1 MSLIFRA
8 LAPMRSRDNLRAVV
22 EGIEQMGREEARTGS
37 GWLSIA
43 RATVG
48 FAQLCGFFS
57 LRRDLGKQAHA
68 SETMSITCDTIF
80 RVFAPLTLKV
90 EGIMVSLFI
99 TPVASAAGRG
109 VGSHGLAPAFF
120 AGSEVS
126 Q

>member
-1 MSLIFRA
+1 
-8 LAPMRSRDNLRAVV
+8 MRSRDNLRAVV

-48 FAQLCGFFS
+48 FAQLCGSFS
-57 LRRDLGKQAHA
+57 LRHGHGRKAQAP
-68 SETMSITCDTIF
+68 ETMSIAQDTIF
-80 RVFAPLTLKV
+80 RVFAPLTMKV
-90 EGIMVSLFI
+90 EGIMVFSFI

-109 VGSHGLAPAFF
+109 VGSHGPAPAFF
-120 AGSEVS
+120 TGLEVS